1 MVDQKGGHLE
11 EEVHTCPGHREG
23 NHLGQVVGVL
33 QEDPYEAHLE
43 VLLALVYKEDIL
55 DSLLVQVVPD
65 SHILDIHLE
74 VEEDSCQVGD
84 HILQMGVHN
93 L

>member
-33 QEDPYEAHLE
+33 QEDPCEAHLE
-43 VLLALVYKEDIL
+43 VLSQLTSQSSE
-55 DSLLVQVVPD
+55 
-65 SHILDIHLE
+65 
-74 VEEDSCQVGD
+74 
-84 HILQMGVHN
+84 
-93 L
+93 